1 MNFEIKKNLFK
12 LKYLPFILK
21 SKKLNKNLKKK
32 FINEK
37 ELFIREIDKKNYTNK
52 WFLNNFDIFHNFFPK
67 YSNKKFSYLEIGSFE
82 GLSANYV
89 LHHFKKCNLYAIDL
103 WGEANLNSDK
113 LNVNFKEIENRF
125 DSNLSRYEF
134 IKLKGDSVTKIRE
147 LIKKKIYFDYFYID
161 GSHTGE
167 DILSDAIECYKL
179 LKKSGYIIFDDINA
193 SNKSLNLQP
202 FEAFDLFNKIHKKK
216 IEIKYLGNIA
226 VIQKIN

>member
-202 FEAFDLFNKIHKKK
+202 FEAFDLFYKIHKNK